1 MRSRGQRRKGRS
13 RLSRAWA
20 EERPGRM
27 RHGSWGRAHGWA
39 SVPPTASQ
47 TIAASSVD
55 AAWGSGHH
63 HETRMRG
70 TGSVPPQHATSCHA
84 VACGPRR
91 RRTTCACHT
100 RDQTHTHQG
109 GARGEARGVED
120 GGREHAASR
129 VRHQRRGKSRVGP
142 LGSED
147 PALAGADSWQTR
159 PSHVGTGRLLHTR
172 AVPIPTHTAHR
183 TTRTHTRATQRR

>member
-100 RDQTHTHQG
+100 RG
-109 GARGEARGVED
+109 
-120 GGREHAASR
+120 
-129 VRHQRRGKSRVGP
+129 
-142 LGSED
+142 
-147 PALAGADSWQTR
+147 
-159 PSHVGTGRLLHTR
+159 
-172 AVPIPTHTAHR
+172 
-183 TTRTHTRATQRR
+183 RTHTKIYDRGYQLMYKKYRQILYNCTRLHLPTSRARPRSQRTPGSCLRLVSPPAWTAKAVVGGLGHPPGKRRGDLPTYLQHRIMM